1 MNRLINTLLILLVF
15 FFTSSQ
21 RTFAQIN
28 PNEERNFPEGIY
40 LGFNF
45 GKSITQNSYL
55 FILQN
60 SRYTDIRFSK
70 IKFKD
75 DSFKP
80 PFYYDVS
87 LGFYIPKTI
96 LGFEVEFIHSKVYA
110 QTDKVVNANGYWNG
124 KYINGEVILGDY
136 IQSFS
141 ISHGLN
147 FLFLNILFQ
156 HNLLENDNNDLQQKS
171 KLRLI
176 NKLGF
181 GFLINHI
188 ENKIQD
194 DEISKYETDG
204 PALQFSSGIKYNLYK
219 IIFLNGEY
227 KFTVARISGASF
239 VDGSVSTT
247 LLSHHFVFGFSLEF

>member
-1 MNRLINTLLILLVF
+1 MNRLSNTLLFFLIF

-21 RTFAQIN
+21 RTFTQIN
-28 PNEERNFPEGIY
+28 PNEERNFLKRIY
-40 LGFNF
+40 LGFNL
-45 GKSITQNSYL
+45 GKSMTQNSYL
-55 FILQN
+55 SILQN
-60 SRYTDIRFSK
+60 SRYSDNRFSK

-75 DSFKP
+75 ESFKP
-80 PFYYDVS
+80 PLYYDINI
-87 LGFYIPKTI
+87 GFYIPKTI
-96 LGFEVEFIHSKVYA
+96 LGFEFEFIHSKVYA

-124 KYINGEVILGDY
+124 EYINGEVILGDY

-147 FLFLNILFQ
+147 FLFLNILLQ

-171 KLRLI
+171 KLKLI

-194 DEISKYETDG
+194 DEISKYETNG
-204 PALQFSSGIKYNLYK
+204 PALQLGLELKYNLYK

-227 KFTVARISGASF
+227 KFTLARISAASF

-247 LLSHHFVFGFSLEF
+247 LLSHHFVFGLGLEI